1 MKIEL
6 PPDAPH
12 IHNGTLIIQPIA
24 PSFHSFVPYVTNDTS
39 KIHITHH
46 GESPPTDINW
56 LFIFNTTNT
65 PRTQHGRFS
74 VQYSTAVACSK
85 VEFLHVRNLYSFLFA
100 DIYFSQV
107 EFWSVLIGIGGQG
120 KKVKYHLNIIWWINN
135 EETQI
140 IKSIVFYSITTLY
153 MFIMILTKRSLF
165 LFMTLLIAILWFY
178 AFLWFSF
185 SSCLLIYFCK
195 CLNYVVEINVYFLVT
210 IFFFHTGRCRS
221 FRSYKYIPFTHYQS
235 PSNSFN
241 TYSRTYSSS
250 IRIIIS
256 SSIRIIGIT
265 RWLIVRKRNILVW
278 SKRSTPSSMKPTNSF
293 MVSARGISNTIFFLS

>member
-1 MKIEL
+1 MNADLSCALGVFNLNDGRLNSSETRSSEMKIEL

-12 IHNGTLIIQPIA
+12 INNGTLIIQPIA

-107 EFWSVLIGIGGQG
+107 EF
-120 KKVKYHLNIIWWINN
+120 
-135 EETQI
+135 
-140 IKSIVFYSITTLY
+140 
-153 MFIMILTKRSLF
+153 
-165 LFMTLLIAILWFY
+165 
-178 AFLWFSF
+178 
-185 SSCLLIYFCK
+185 
-195 CLNYVVEINVYFLVT
+195 
-210 IFFFHTGRCRS
+210 
-221 FRSYKYIPFTHYQS
+221 
-235 PSNSFN
+235 
-241 TYSRTYSSS
+241 
-250 IRIIIS
+250 
-256 SSIRIIGIT
+256 
-265 RWLIVRKRNILVW
+265 
-278 SKRSTPSSMKPTNSF
+278 
-293 MVSARGISNTIFFLS
+293 